1 MRVMALIAAALVL
14 VSSAPASAQDEEWI
28 EFSSAED
35 GFRVNFPGQPKVET
49 TTYQSEYG
57 YSLPARIYR
66 AQHGQER
73 YSMTVVDYRNI
84 EAQALERSKNC
95 PPGNQP
101 CGANAG
107 GLNGAGRWKQ
117 DVRGAITYAT
127 FKMLQRDAKLTHLLW
142 NWTDLVEGQYVQ
154 LTNPDQSRTFAG
166 IHMHENRLYI
176 QEGTVPK
183 GSPQPMLFQ
192 QSMGFV
198 DKDGNGIRYQT
209 VYSNTLHGLREAP
222 LPARAGRGR
231 GAGAGGAAGA
241 GAQGAGGGAGPGAA
255 K

>member
-1 MRVMALIAAALVL
+1 MRPIALMAAALVL
-14 VSSAPASAQDEEWI
+14 VLSTPISAQEEWV
-28 EFSSAED
+28 EFRSVED
-35 GFRVNFPGQPKVET
+35 GFRVNFPGQPRVEDA
-49 TTYQSEYG
+49 TYPSEYG
-57 YSLPARIYR
+57 YTLPARIYT
-66 AQHGQER
+66 AQRGQER

-84 EAQALERSKNC
+84 EAQALQRAKGC
-95 PPGNQP
+95 PPGAQP
-101 CGANAG
+101 CGAQPG

-127 FKMLQRDAKLTHLLW
+127 FRLLQRDAKLTHLLW

-198 DKDGNGIRYQT
+198 DNDGNGVRYQT
-209 VYSNTLHGLREAP
+209 VYSNAFHGMREVP
-222 LPARAGRGR
+222 PPPRAGRGR
-231 GAGAGGAAGA
+231 GAGAGAGA
-241 GAQGAGGGAGPGAA
+241 PAA
-255 K
+255 PTGVGRGN